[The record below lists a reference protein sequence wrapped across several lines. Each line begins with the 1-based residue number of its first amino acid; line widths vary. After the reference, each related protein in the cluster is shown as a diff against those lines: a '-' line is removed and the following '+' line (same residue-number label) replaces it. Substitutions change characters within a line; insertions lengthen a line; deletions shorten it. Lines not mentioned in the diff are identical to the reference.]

1 MGDLIIITAILVLA
15 IFSAGIRLLLRR
27 DKTLLDSGESSTVES
42 STYINGVCDEAIDRP
57 PIEHTLDVIV
67 NFSES
72 GKCYR
77 WIQSHDSLLEFA
89 ESRGVEVES
98 LCRAGECGSCRTRLV
113 QGEVEYTQVPAI
125 NPGRGYCL
133 LCISKPKSDLILEK

>member
-1 MGDLIIITAILVLA
+1 MGDLIIITAILALA

-27 DKTLLDSGESSTVES
+27 DKTLLDSGESSTFES
-42 STYINGVCDEAIDRP
+42 STYADGVCGEAIDSP
-57 PIEHTLDVIV
+57 PIEHALDVTID
-67 NFSES
+67 FSES

-77 WIQSHDSLLEFA
+77 WIQSHDSLLDFA

-125 NPGRGYCL
+125 NPGSGYCL
-133 LCISKPKSDLILEK
+133 LCISRPKSDLILEK

>member
-1 MGDLIIITAILVLA
+1 MGDLVIITAILALA
-15 IFSAGIRLLLRR
+15 IFSVGIRVLLRR

-42 STYINGVCDEAIDRP
+42 SAYLNDVCNEVIDRP
-57 PIEHTLDVIV
+57 PTEHALDVTID
-67 NFSES
+67 FSES